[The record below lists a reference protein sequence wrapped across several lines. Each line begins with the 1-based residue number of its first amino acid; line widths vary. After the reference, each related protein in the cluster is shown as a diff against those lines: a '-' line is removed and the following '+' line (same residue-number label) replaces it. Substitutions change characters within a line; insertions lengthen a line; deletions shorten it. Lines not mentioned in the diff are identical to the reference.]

1 MALVGIALI
10 VGLVFWLILLLTGR
24 LGDRPVDMSQFQA
37 HFDDYERDAAGEW
50 HIRKRSTKS
59 RRRVG
64 EMTTLT
70 PPKMWG
76 GL

>member
-37 HFDDYERDAAGEW
+37 HFDDYERDAAGER
-50 HIRKRSTKS
+50 HIRKR
-59 RRRVG
+59 
-64 EMTTLT
+64 
-70 PPKMWG
+70 
-76 GL
+76 